1 MKTHLLK
8 NLFSVMIFVLSGFVI
23 TAFATEKEKTFNVS
37 KGDKLDVSVVHGNV
51 TISTWNKD
59 QSYIKVSNIDED
71 DLNELKIEQIGNLVI
86 VDFKGQD
93 SDDLLV
99 EVSIPSQFNLDISS
113 GGGNITTKGNIN
125 GKVGLSTGGGN
136 IKLDDFG
143 DRLSASTG
151 GGNIS
156 AGNIN
161 GEAEISTGGGNI
173 NIGNIKSKTE
183 VSTGG
188 GNISIGNIGGNAEVS
203 TAGGIIS
210 VGKVSGSA
218 ELSTAGGNVNLD
230 GASGQVE
237 VNTAGGNIVVKNI
250 SGIIAGNTAG
260 GNIYADLIPPSSGYS
275 EFSTAGGDITL
286 IIPSEAKVYI
296 SANVNVGKN
305 IPESEANKFI
315 KSDFESNTVEFNRSN
330 FIKRFTIN
338 GGGSTID
345 LNTASGKIKISKK

>member
-1 MKTHLLK
+1 MKKHLLK
-8 NLFSVMIFVLSGFVI
+8 NIFSVMIFILSGFII
-23 TAFATEKEKTFNVS
+23 TAIASEKEKTFNVS
-37 KGDKLDVSVVHGNV
+37 KGDKLAVTVTNGNV

-59 QSYIKVSNIDED
+59 QAYIKVSNIDED
-71 DLNELKIEQIGNLVI
+71 DLNKLKIEQIGNLVV
-86 VDFKGQD
+86 VDFNGQD

-99 EVSIPSQFNLDISS
+99 EVSIPSQFNLDVSS
-113 GGGNITTKGNIN
+113 GAGNITTKGKIK
-125 GKVGLSTGGGN
+125 GPVGLSTGGGN

-143 DRLSASTG
+143 DKLSVSTG
-151 GGNIS
+151 GGNIT
-156 AGNIN
+156 AGNIY
-161 GEAEISTGGGNI
+161 GTAEISTGGGNI
-173 NIGNIKSKTE
+173 SIGNIGAKTD

-188 GNISIGNIGGNAEVS
+188 GNISIGNIEGNAEVS

-237 VNTAGGNIVVKNI
+237 VHTAGGNIVVKNI
-250 SGIIAGNTAG
+250 SGSIAGNTAG
-260 GNIYADLIPPSSGYS
+260 GNIYADLIPQLSGYS

-286 IIPSEAKVYI
+286 TIPSNSKVSIEASVY
-296 SANVNVGKN
+296 VGKN

-315 KSDFESNTVEFNRSN
+315 KSDFESSTVNFVKGNFN
-330 FIKRFTIN
+330 KTYLIN
-338 GGGSTID
+338 GGGPTIE